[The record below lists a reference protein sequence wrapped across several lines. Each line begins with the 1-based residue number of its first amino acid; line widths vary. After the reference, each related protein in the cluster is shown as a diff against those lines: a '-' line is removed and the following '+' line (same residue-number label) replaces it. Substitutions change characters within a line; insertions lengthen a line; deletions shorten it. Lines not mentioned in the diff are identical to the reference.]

1 METFNIYRQSI
12 NQFIKIVQL
21 HTDKI
26 ENNFLTQEIHE
37 DKSNTSSG
45 ILHLPDLVTIF
56 IFCDYFNTFRVS

>member
-26 ENNFLTQEIHE
+26 EINFLTQEIHE
-37 DKSNTSSG
+37 GKSNTSSG
-45 ILHLPDLVTIF
+45 ILHLPNLATIF